1 MQNIDEI
8 ARKIL
13 SKRIGKSTQAEYL
26 RVAKR
31 SADKSIDEIA
41 SLPKSSRRVVVAAS
55 KRQLALEVKSG
66 AAGSREKLGVLCDRF
81 PDFEAYESKLRNRT
95 FADIFQAQLS
105 STDTVR
111 TLTKTK
117 KRTLALLP
125 DDWRERMLRRA
136 LSAPKRTYVAPIAVL
151 WATGARPEELR
162 RGIVLKLDHAS
173 NAIVAQIDCAKTRR
187 TRQIRTITFAGESS
201 LAALLLSRALGRLE
215 PGKTITVQ
223 VESKTALTNALR
235 RYGNTFGIREDVTPY
250 CFRHQFAADQKSAEI
265 GSLDLAR
272 ALGHSTDQ
280 MGSRY
285 GARQQGKS
293 GATLVRPTSTLEPTP
308 QKALQLAK
316 LKQRALSREHTR

>member
-41 SLPKSSRRVVVAAS
+41 SLTNSSRRVVVAAL
-55 KRQLALEVKSG
+55 KRQLSLEIKNGVV
-66 AAGSREKLGVLCDRF
+66 GSREKLGLVCDRF
-81 PDFEAYESKLRNRT
+81 PDFEAHEAKIRNRSL
-95 FADIFQAQLS
+95 ADIFQAQLA

-136 LSAPKRTYVAPIAVL
+136 LSAPKRTYVASLAVL

-162 RGIVLKLDHAS
+162 RGVQLQLDRES
-173 NAIVAQIDCAKTRR
+173 NTVVAHIDCAKTRR
-187 TRQIRTITFAGESS
+187 TRQIRTITFDVDSS
-201 LAALLLSRALGRLE
+201 SAARLLSRALGRLE
-215 PGKTITVQ
+215 PGQTITVQ
-223 VESKTALTNALR
+223 VQSKTALTNAIR
-235 RYGNTFGIREDVTPY
+235 RYGHGFRIKEDVTPY
-250 CFRHQFAADQKSAEI
+250 CFRHQFAADQKAAEI

-285 GARQQGKS
+285 GARQQGKA
-293 GATLVRPTSTLEPTP
+293 GATFVRPSSTLEPKP
-308 QKALQLAK
+308 QKTLQLAK
-316 LKQRALSREHTR
+316 LKQRALAREHTR